1 MSQSDLNKE
10 EFIVDD
16 IKSNLDDSD
25 NGDIQGLDD
34 ESNKPDM
41 VKIISN
47 DGYVCCIERKY
58 TLISEFLKG
67 MYCGDIDAGKKGSE
81 ITLRKLSGDN
91 LKYIEEYMNHHKGDD
106 NDIPNMPLEDTD
118 MKKVFK
124 DQWDVEFMERIVP
137 FSESSGNLQQVPNL
151 RKLIDLLTNSNYLGM
166 NVLLHKLSAKFAS
179 FLRNKNE
186 EQISKFL
193 ATYNTD
199 A

>member
-1 MSQSDLNKE
+1 MSQSDLKSVE
-10 EFIVDD
+10 EFIDD
-16 IKSNLDDSD
+16 VKSDLDDSD
-25 NGDIQGLDD
+25 NGEIQGLDD

-41 VKIISN
+41 IKIISN

-67 MYCGDIDAGKKGSE
+67 MYCGDIDAGKEGSE
-81 ITLRKLSGDN
+81 ITLIKLSGDN

-118 MKKVFK
+118 MKKVLK
-124 DQWDVEFMERIVP
+124 DPWDAEFMERIVP
-137 FSESSGNLQQVPNL
+137 ISENSQQVPNL
-151 RKLIDLLTNSNYLGM
+151 RKLIDLLTDSNYLGM

-179 FLRNKNE
+179 FLRNKDE

-193 ATYNTD
+193 ATYNTTT
-199 A
+199 

>member
-25 NGDIQGLDD
+25 NGEIQGLDD

-41 VKIISN
+41 IKIISN

-67 MYCGDIDAGKKGSE
+67 MYFGDIDAGKEGSE

-118 MKKVFK
+118 MKKVLK
-124 DQWDVEFMERIVP
+124 DPWDAEFMERIVP
-137 FSESSGNLQQVPNL
+137 ISENSQQVPNL
-151 RKLIDLLTNSNYLGM
+151 RKLIDLLTDSNYLGM

-179 FLRNKNE
+179 FLRNKDE

-193 ATYNTD
+193 ATYNTTT
-199 A
+199 

>member
-10 EFIVDD
+10 EFIDD
-16 IKSNLDDSD
+16 VKSNLDDSD
-25 NGDIQGLDD
+25 NGEIIGLDN
-34 ESNKPDM
+34 ESNKSDM

-118 MKKVFK
+118 MKKVLK
-124 DQWDVEFMERIVP
+124 DPWDAEFMERIVP
-137 FSESSGNLQQVPNL
+137 ISENLQQVPNL
-151 RKLIDLLTNSNYLGM
+151 RKLIDLLTDSNYLGM

-179 FLRNKNE
+179 FLRNKDE

-193 ATYNTD
+193 ATYNTTT
-199 A
+199 

>member
-1 MSQSDLNKE
+1 MSQSDLKSVE
-10 EFIVDD
+10 EFIDD
-16 IKSNLDDSD
+16 VKSDLDDSD
-25 NGDIQGLDD
+25 NGEIIGLDD
-34 ESNKPDM
+34 ESKESDM
-41 VKIISN
+41 IKIISN

-67 MYCGDIDAGKKGSE
+67 MYCGDIDAGKEGSE
-81 ITLRKLSGDN
+81 ITLIKLSGDN

-118 MKKVFK
+118 MKKVLK
-124 DQWDVEFMERIVP
+124 DPWDAEFMERIVP
-137 FSESSGNLQQVPNL
+137 ISENSQQVPNL

-179 FLRNKNE
+179 FLRNKDE

-193 ATYNTD
+193 ATYNTTT
-199 A
+199 

>member
-1 MSQSDLNKE
+1 MSQSDSNKVE
-10 EFIVDD
+10 EFIDD
-16 IKSNLDDSD
+16 VKSNLDDSD
-25 NGDIQGLDD
+25 NGEIIGLDN
-34 ESNKPDM
+34 ESNKSDM

-47 DGYVCCIERKY
+47 DGYICCIEKKY

-67 MYCGDIDAGKKGSE
+67 MYCGDIDAGKEGSE

-118 MKKVFK
+118 MKKVLK
-124 DQWDVEFMERIVP
+124 DPWDAEFMERIVP
-137 FSESSGNLQQVPNL
+137 ISENSQQVPNL
-151 RKLIDLLTNSNYLGM
+151 RKLIDLLTDSNYLGM

-179 FLRNKNE
+179 FLRNKDE

-193 ATYNTD
+193 ATYNTT

>member
-1 MSQSDLNKE
+1 MSQSDSNKVE
-10 EFIVDD
+10 EFIDD
-16 IKSNLDDSD
+16 VKSNLDDSD
-25 NGDIQGLDD
+25 NGEIIGLDN
-34 ESNKPDM
+34 ESNKSDM

-47 DGYVCCIERKY
+47 DGYICCIEKKY

-67 MYCGDIDAGKKGSE
+67 MYCGDIDAGKEGSE

-118 MKKVFK
+118 MKKVLK
-124 DQWDVEFMERIVP
+124 DPWDAEFMERIVP
-137 FSESSGNLQQVPNL
+137 ISENLQQVPNL
-151 RKLIDLLTNSNYLGM
+151 RKLIDLLTDSNYLGM

-193 ATYNTD
+193 ATYNTT